1 MGMSLLKGENMR
13 RDEAR
18 DAWRRGMVR
27 QNREAAAMY
36 FDKAM
41 ECEEGDRFIS
51 YGLLSLRNGAPIGE
65 HLGCMRKRA
74 SDSGHEACEGGENGR
89 GNGTEMLC

>member
-13 RDEAR
+13 RDEAL

-36 FDKAM
+36 FDKAL
-41 ECEEGDRFIS
+41 ECEEG
-51 YGLLSLRNGAPIGE
+51 GARQVHFLWLAE
-65 HLGCMRKRA
+65 FKEWCAYR
-74 SDSGHEACEGGENGR
+74 
-89 GNGTEMLC
+89 

>member
-36 FDKAM
+36 FDKAL
-41 ECEEGDRFIS
+41 ECEEG
-51 YGLLSLRNGAPIGE
+51 GARQVHFLWLAE
-65 HLGCMRKRA
+65 FKERCAYR
-74 SDSGHEACEGGENGR
+74 
-89 GNGTEMLC
+89 